1 MKKNRCSKN
10 KQNKKKGWGATSIY
24 KKKEKKEG
32 RATYGPVHTYICD
45 EQHTLYVVSSKEFRI
60 FK

>member
-1 MKKNRCSKN
+1 MFKKTN
-10 KQNKKKGWGATSIY
+10 KTKKRGGGQHLYI